1 VNDAAQVALTILS
14 SGVVAAGVSGIL
26 NMRADARR
34 ERRDDD
40 ALRRHVRAA
49 AHALATRVVM
59 ARQFGFTNVSSLT
72 SSLAYLEEI
81 SKDRAIE
88 KALSDKG
95 SRALHESVDLCQTFI
110 KFSRDRG
117 IDPESSLSEWSPD
130 EREKKQ
136 NLFSHAAK
144 PTFDKLREYFAED
157 GSSDI
162 VAEFDKGEEARAELE
177 RIRRGL

>member
-1 VNDAAQVALTILS
+1 
-14 SGVVAAGVSGIL
+14 
-26 NMRADARR
+26 
-34 ERRDDD
+34 
-40 ALRRHVRAA
+40 VRSRKPFRTK
-49 AHALATRVVM
+49 AHEL
-59 ARQFGFTNVSSLT
+59 FTNPST
-72 SSLAYLEEI
+72 F
-81 SKDRAIE
+81 
-88 KALSDKG
+88 
-95 SRALHESVDLCQTFI
+95 CQTFI
-110 KFSRDRG
+110 EFSRDRG

>member
-95 SRALHESVDLCQTFI
+95 SRALHESVDLLPDVHRI
-110 KFSRDRG
+110 LARPRHRPRELPIRVVPGRARKEAKSILSRC
-117 IDPESSLSEWSPD
+117 
-130 EREKKQ
+130 
-136 NLFSHAAK
+136 
-144 PTFDKLREYFAED
+144 
-157 GSSDI
+157 
-162 VAEFDKGEEARAELE
+162 
-177 RIRRGL
+177 